1 MNLNQTN
8 QPTHQLT
15 HPPTNQ
21 SINPLIN
28 PPTNPP
34 QKLTIAL
41 TGGVG
46 SGKSRV
52 LELLNKEYNAR
63 IIQTDHVAKRL
74 EEPGRAGFKALV
86 DEFGAGIL
94 GPDGRL
100 DKDTL
105 AGMIFTDAHARER
118 VNQLIHPLVWEYVKD
133 QAETGDEAI
142 LVVESALV
150 LENPGDFFREI
161 WYVYTLREQRVRRL
175 MESRGYS
182 VERCR
187 RMMAGQPSEE
197 EYRKYADYVIDN
209 NGSMDA
215 VREQIRRRLG
225 AAGR

>member
-1 MNLNQTN
+1 MKANQTN
-8 QPTHQLT
+8 PQTQ
-15 HPPTNQ
+15 
-21 SINPLIN
+21 
-28 PPTNPP
+28 P

-46 SGKSRV
+46 SGKSRI

-63 IIQTDHVAKRL
+63 IIQTDHVAKLL
-74 EEPGRAGFKALV
+74 EEPGQAGFKALV

-100 DKDTL
+100 NKDTL
-105 AGMIFTDAHARER
+105 ANMIFTDAHARER
-118 VNQLIHPLVWEYVKD
+118 VNQLIHPLVWEYVKAR
-133 QAETGDEAI
+133 AEEGDEAI

-182 VERCR
+182 AERCR
-187 RMMAGQPSEE
+187 RMMDGQPSEE
-197 EYRKYADYVIDN
+197 EYRKCADYVIDN